1 LDKNVTIENRSV
13 PTRLKLL
20 FLAADESNFWF
31 HRLAVARAAR
41 DAGAEVIVMTRL
53 GQYHSLLEQEGFRII
68 PWRISRRSLGPV
80 QEVLTFFE
88 VLSAYR
94 REEPQLV
101 HHVALKAII
110 YGGAA
115 AVFCGEIPA
124 VNAVAGL
131 GRVFTISTP
140 AMLILRRVLSIVL
153 RWVFEASNCR
163 VTLENDDDR
172 DLLVTEK
179 IIAPAKT
186 VVIPGVGIDTEYFS
200 PRPEPDGIP
209 VVMLPSRM
217 LWEKGVAQFVE
228 AAGELR
234 EKGVSARFVLVG
246 APDLESRGYIPE
258 SQLRSWADT
267 EIVEWWGTRD
277 DMPAVLGKAHVVCLP
292 SYYREGIPRVLIE
305 ASACG
310 RAIVTTN
317 APGCRQV
324 VRQGENGLLVPVRDA
339 RALAAAIF
347 SLLQNPK
354 LREQMGSAGRARAVH
369 EFSQDKI
376 VRQTFDVYRALLD
389 QMWPASIPVTS
400 VEQL

>member
-1 LDKNVTIENRSV
+1 V
-13 PTRLKLL
+13 
-20 FLAADESNFWF
+20 DEPNFWL

-68 PWRISRRSLGPV
+68 PWRISRRSLRPV
-80 QEVLTFFE
+80 QEVLTFLE
-88 VLSAYR
+88 VLKAYR

-115 AVFCGEIPA
+115 ARFCGEIPA

-131 GRVFTISTP
+131 GRVFTISTT
-140 AMLILRRVLSIVL
+140 AMLTLRRVLSIVL
-153 RWVFEASNCR
+153 RWVFEASNCK
-163 VTLENDDDR
+163 VTFENDDDR

-200 PRPEPDGIP
+200 PRPEPDGVP

-228 AAGELR
+228 AARELR
-234 EKGVSARFVLVG
+234 ERGVSARFVLVG

-258 SQLRSWADT
+258 SQLRSWADAG
-267 EIVEWWGTRD
+267 IVEWWGTQG
-277 DMPAVLGKAHVVCLP
+277 DMPAVLSKAHVVCLP
-292 SYYREGIPRVLIE
+292 SYYREGLPRVLIE
-305 ASACG
+305 AAACG
-310 RAIVTTN
+310 RAIVTTD

-324 VRQGENGLLVPVRDA
+324 VRHGENGLLVPVKDA

-347 SLLQNPK
+347 SILQNPK
-354 LREQMGSAGRARAVH
+354 LREQMGAAGRARAVS
-369 EFSQDKI
+369 EFSQEMITEQTLALYSELLNSRSPRVDKS
-376 VRQTFDVYRALLD
+376 LGNPKL
-389 QMWPASIPVTS
+389 
-400 VEQL
+400 